1 MFLIILSA
9 AGLTAGLSEGGWRS
23 IPQTAT
29 QCDYETQKP
38 TWGIL
43 SRKVAS
49 ARAKELAPATPEDMQ
64 RQLEAQMTEQAA
76 RQARIEAE
84 EMMKLKIPVASTK
97 KTEVLTKHITAESK
111 KDPALMAQV
120 VRSWLSG

>member
-29 QCDYETQKP
+29 QCDYENQKP

-43 SRKVAS
+43 SRKVATLF
-49 ARAKELAPATPEDMQ
+49 RGLRREQVAPTG
-64 RQLEAQMTEQAA
+64 QLGMAVAVAA
-76 RQARIEAE
+76 GNDY
-84 EMMKLKIPVASTK
+84 ASKVCPTN
-97 KTEVLTKHITAESK
+97 
-111 KDPALMAQV
+111 
-120 VRSWLSG
+120 